1 MSGQITKRCG
11 CRDATTG
18 KQLGAACPKLSKRT
32 HGIFNLVLELPA
44 REDGTRRRFRRMG
57 YKTKTDATTDMT
69 ALAALLDIADRKAD
83 PDGSRRIADL
93 LETVSATGEDIPDYD
108 ETKRRFATGQSLT
121 QHMTVGEWLD
131 LWLAGKKAL
140 RKSGAAR
147 YEVDLR
153 CHLKPRIGHIRLDR
167 LTVQHLDSMFEGI
180 AETNEEILEANMMR
194 RTAVDELKAI
204 PWKGQENRARR
215 KALKAAIE
223 AMPPFRRVTNPAT
236 QKHIRDTLRAALNVA
251 IGRGALTFNPASYVE
266 LPTVQRPKALVWTAE
281 RVEEW
286 LRSGVRPS
294 AVMVWTPEQAGAFLD
309 FLADTN
315 QRLYGVFHLITFRG
329 LRRGEACGVRKADYA
344 RASRLMTI
352 ATQLVQD
359 GWEVRE
365 SAPKTNAGERVISI
379 DDYTDEILE
388 AEALRQD
395 VDRVEWG
402 EAWVESGRLF
412 TRENGEWIH
421 PGWLSDQF
429 EKLVELA
436 GLPPIRLHDL
446 RHVAASLMLAAG
458 VDIKIVS
465 ETLGHSETRVTHD
478 IYQSVMPKQA
488 ADAAEATAAMVPRG
502 GARRPAPEP
511 DPDPA
516 EPTVEQAAQS
526 VLDQLVARIVGTAE
540 QEGRPVEELARLA
553 LAHLAEGAAEVQG
566 QDGLTTAS
574 HEGAKIIA
582 FRPRLIGA

>member
-11 CRDATTG
+11 CRDAVTD
-18 KQLGAACPKLSKRT
+18 KQLGAACPKLSQRT
-32 HGIFNLVLELPA
+32 HGIFSLVLELPV

-57 YKTKTDATTDMT
+57 YETKTDATADMT
-69 ALAALLDIADRKAD
+69 ALAALLDIADRKTD
-83 PDGSRRIADL
+83 PDGRRRIADL

-121 QHMTVGEWLD
+121 RHMTVAEWLD
-131 LWLAGKKAL
+131 LWLAGKKGL
-140 RKSGAAR
+140 RKSGADR

-167 LTVQHLDSMFEGI
+167 LTVQHLDGMFEGI
-180 AETNEEILEANMMR
+180 AETNEEILEANVMR

-236 QKHIRDTLRAALNVA
+236 QKHIRDTLRASLNVA

-286 LRSGVRPS
+286 LRTGARPS
-294 AVMVWTPEQAGAFLD
+294 AVMVWTPEQAGQFLD

-315 QRLYGVFHLITFRG
+315 QRLYGVFHTITFRG

-395 VDRVEWG
+395 VDRIEWG

-421 PGWLSDQF
+421 PGWLTDQF

-502 GARRPAPEP
+502 GVRRPAPEP

-516 EPTVEQAAQS
+516 EPTAEQAAQS
-526 VLDQLVARIVGTAE
+526 VLDQLVARIVGAAE
-540 QEGRPVEELARLA
+540 QDGRPVEELARLA
-553 LAHLAEGAAEVQG
+553 LAHLAEGAAEVPE

>member
-11 CRDATTG
+11 CRDAVTD
-18 KQLGAACPKLSKRT
+18 KQLGAACPKLSQRT
-32 HGIFNLVLELPA
+32 HGIFSLVLELPV

-57 YKTKTDATTDMT
+57 YKTKTDATADMT
-69 ALAALLDIADRKAD
+69 ALAALLDIADKKTD
-83 PDGSRRIADL
+83 PDGRRRIADL

-121 QHMTVGEWLD
+121 QHMTVAEWLD

-167 LTVQHLDSMFEGI
+167 LTVQHLDGMFEGI
-180 AETNEEILEANMMR
+180 AETNEEILEANVMR

-215 KALKAAIE
+215 KALKAAID

-236 QKHIRDTLRAALNVA
+236 QKHIRDTLRASLNVA

-286 LRSGVRPS
+286 LRTGARPS

-395 VDRVEWG
+395 VDRIEWG

-412 TRENGEWIH
+412 TRETGEWIH

-502 GARRPAPEP
+502 GVRRPAPEP

-526 VLDQLVARIVGTAE
+526 VLDQLVARIVDAAE
-540 QEGRPVEELARLA
+540 HDGRPVEELARLA
-553 LAHLAEGAAEVQG
+553 LAHLAEGPAEVPE

>member
-11 CRDATTG
+11 CRDAVTD
-18 KQLGAACPKLSKRT
+18 KQLGAACPKLSQRT
-32 HGIFNLVLELPA
+32 HGIFSLVLELPV

-57 YKTKTDATTDMT
+57 YETKTDATADMT
-69 ALAALLDIADRKAD
+69 ALAALLDIADKKTD
-83 PDGSRRIADL
+83 PDGRRRIADL
-93 LETVSATGEDIPDYD
+93 LETVSATGEEIPDYD

-121 QHMTVGEWLD
+121 QHMTVAEWLD

-167 LTVQHLDSMFEGI
+167 LTVQYLDSMFEGI
-180 AETNEEILEANMMR
+180 AETNEEILEANVMR

-502 GARRPAPEP
+502 GVRRPAPEP

-526 VLDQLVARIVGTAE
+526 VLDQLVARIVDAAE
-540 QEGRPVEELARLA
+540 HDGRPVEELARSA
-553 LAHLAEGAAEVQG
+553 LAHLAEGAAEAPE